1 MTMPHGN
8 DIETKAP
15 KKGPS
20 SRKAKTAVRTKKE
33 TGFFDFITVP
43 LNEVA
48 PLDWIP
54 GPYQE
59 QIKAAKPVQL
69 SRPRVKRARGKT
81 KKAKISFH

>member
-1 MTMPHGN
+1 MPHGN
-8 DIETKAP
+8 NIETKAS

-20 SRKAKTAVRTKKE
+20 RKTKGALRTKKE
-33 TGFFDFITVP
+33 SGFFDFITLP
-43 LNEVA
+43 LKDVA
-48 PLDWIP
+48 PLEWIP